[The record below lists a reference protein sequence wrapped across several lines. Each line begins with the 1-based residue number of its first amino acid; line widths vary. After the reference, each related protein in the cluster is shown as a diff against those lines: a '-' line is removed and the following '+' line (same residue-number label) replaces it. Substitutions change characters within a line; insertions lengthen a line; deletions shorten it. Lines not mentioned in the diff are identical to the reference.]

1 MLDSKNLRENI
12 DTISSNLK
20 KRKFILDKSKFLSID
35 KDRKEIIVDTENL
48 KNKRNVLSKEI
59 GILKSKN
66 ENVDSLLKKVEEINN
81 TLDLKQG
88 LLENA
93 ETQYNNFLLD
103 IPNILDDSVP
113 IGNSDKDNKVIKYS
127 NDKNLEILN
136 KNSNFKD
143 HSDIGKSLKLYDQEI
158 AAKISSSRFSL
169 LFGELA
175 SLHRAVAQFMINEH
189 INHNGYTEVN
199 VPLIVNSDSLLGTG
213 QLPKFKDDLFEIK
226 NKKDFFLIPTAE
238 VPLTNIFRDIVLL
251 EDDLPVK
258 YTSLSSCF
266 RSEAG
271 SYGKD
276 TKGLIRQH
284 QFEKVE
290 LVNGVN
296 PSTSDESLELLV
308 NSAEKILDLLNLPYR
323 KILLCSGDTGFSS
336 SKTYDLEVWMPS
348 QNSYREVSSCS
359 NFKDFQSRRLNAK
372 YKNKISKK
380 KQFIHTLNGSGLAVG
395 RTLAAIIEN
404 FQNNNG
410 DIEIPEILR
419 PYMNNSKII
428 KKSS

>member
-66 ENVDSLLKKVEEINN
+66 ENVDSLLKKVEDINN

-103 IPNILDDSVP
+103 IPNVLDDSVP
-113 IGNSDKDNKVIKYS
+113 IGNSDKDNRVIKYS

>member
-66 ENVDSLLKKVEEINN
+66 EDAGSILKKVEEINN

-359 NFKDFQSRRLNAK
+359 NFEDFQSRRLNAK